1 VGPLSFSLHYEY
13 TSLGAVALGAAAL
26 VAAGVVALGAAALV
40 ALVAAAGSPS
50 ATGTPA
56 GSDALLQLLQLETDM
71 LHKFHLLP
79 VVDWRDFEGLSFTE
93 WWAKSPTIGRRM
105 GAARREINS
114 QQGLTQKD

>member
-1 VGPLSFSLHYEY
+1 MQLTPGGCPESDY
-13 TSLGAVALGAAAL
+13 TNAGDLFGAVALGA
-26 VAAGVVALGAAALV
+26 V
-40 ALVAAAGSPS
+40 ALVAAAGSAS

>member
-1 VGPLSFSLHYEY
+1 MSSLMKPPGVQIAADAWWSPLCFSLHYDY

-71 LHKFHLLP
+71 LHNSTSFLSWIGETSRVCPLLN
-79 VVDWRDFEGLSFTE
+79 G
-93 WWAKSPTIGRRM
+93 G
-105 GAARREINS
+105 
-114 QQGLTQKD
+114 

>member
-1 VGPLSFSLHYEY
+1 MVGALNCSFNYEY
-13 TSLGAVALGAAAL
+13 TSLGAVALGAVALGAVAL
-26 VAAGVVALGAAALV
+26 VAAG
-40 ALVAAAGSPS
+40 GSPS

-71 LHKFHLLP
+71 LHNFHLLS